1 MLIYFFLIIVGLFAG
16 LIGSTI
22 GIGGGILI
30 VPILSLAMKIP
41 IHAAIGTSIIA
52 VLATSVASSRRFIK
66 KEITNIPLGMV
77 LEIPTTFGAILG
89 SLSVAYIKS
98 NILFAIFGIFV
109 FVAGLFTFLKNMSKK
124 ASVLPKSIN
133 MPINVPV
140 NEDPDTDKPSTK
152 IQPGIVQSSIFDSRY
167 YEETLKKQIDYH
179 IVKLPAGLS
188 LSFFAGI
195 FSGLLGVG
203 GGIIKVPALNVI
215 MGVPLKAATATSNF
229 MIGITAVVSSIIY
242 FYNGYINPMITIL
255 VVFGVLVGSTFGS
268 FVAGKLA
275 VKNIAFIILAV
286 FSVIGVM
293 MFLRAFNILNY

>member
-1 MLIYFFLIIVGLFAG
+1 MLIYFFLITVGLFAG
-16 LIGSTI
+16 LIGSII

-41 IHAAIGTSIIA
+41 IHAAIGTSIVA

-109 FVAGLFTFLKNMSKK
+109 FVAGLFTFLKNRSKK
-124 ASVLPKSIN
+124 DSILPKNARKSL
-133 MPINVPV
+133 
-140 NEDPDTDKPSTK
+140 NENHDTNKPAEKVHSA
-152 IQPGIVQSSIFDSRY
+152 IFDSGY
-167 YEETLKKQIDYH
+167 YEETLKKH
-179 IVKLPAGLS
+179 IEYRVVKLPAGLS

-255 VVFGVLVGSTFGS
+255 VVFGVLIGSTFGS
-268 FVAGKLA
+268 FIAGKLA
-275 VKNIAFIILAV
+275 VRNIAFIILAV
-286 FSVIGVM
+286 FSVIGIL

>member
-1 MLIYFFLIIVGLFAG
+1 MLIYFFLITVGLFAG

-30 VPILSLAMKIP
+30 VPILSLAMKLP
-41 IHAAIGTSIIA
+41 IHTAIGTSIIA
-52 VLATSVASSRRFIK
+52 VLATSVAASRRFIK
-66 KEITNIPLGMV
+66 KDITNVPLGMV

-89 SLSVAYIKS
+89 SLSIAYIKS

-109 FVAGLFTFLKNMSKK
+109 FIAGLFTFLKNRPKK
-124 ASVLPKSIN
+124 ESILPKNAGGSLN
-133 MPINVPV
+133 KN
-140 NEDPDTDKPSTK
+140 NDTNKPDQK
-152 IQPGIVQSSIFDSRY
+152 VHSSIFDSSY
-167 YEETLKKQIDYH
+167 YEETLKKHIDYH
-179 IVKLPAGLS
+179 VVKLPAGLS

-203 GGIIKVPALNVI
+203 GGIIKVPALNVV
-215 MGVPLKAATATSNF
+215 MGVPLKTATATSNF

-255 VVFGVLVGSTFGS
+255 VVFGVLIGSTFGS
-268 FVAGKLA
+268 FMAGKLRIS
-275 VKNIAFIILAV
+275 NIAFIILAV
-286 FSVIGVM
+286 FSVIGTL

>member
-1 MLIYFFLIIVGLFAG
+1 MLIYFFLITVGLFAG
-16 LIGSTI
+16 LIGSII

-41 IHAAIGTSIIA
+41 IHAAIGTSIVA

-109 FVAGLFTFLKNMSKK
+109 FIAGLFTFLKNRSKK
-124 ASVLPKSIN
+124 DSILPKNAGGSL
-133 MPINVPV
+133 
-140 NEDPDTDKPSTK
+140 NETHDRNKS
-152 IQPGIVQSSIFDSRY
+152 VEMAHSAIFDSRY

-179 IVKLPAGLS
+179 VVKLPAGLS

-255 VVFGVLVGSTFGS
+255 VVFGVLIGSTFGS
-268 FVAGKLA
+268 FIAGKLA
-275 VKNIAFIILAV
+275 VRNIAFIILAV
-286 FSVIGVM
+286 FSVIGIL

>member
-1 MLIYFFLIIVGLFAG
+1 MGLFAG

-41 IHAAIGTSIIA
+41 IHAAIGTSIVA

-109 FVAGLFTFLKNMSKK
+109 FVAGLFTFLKNINGSLKENHDINKPAQK
-124 ASVLPKSIN
+124 AHSA
-133 MPINVPV
+133 
-140 NEDPDTDKPSTK
+140 T
-152 IQPGIVQSSIFDSRY
+152 FDSGY
-167 YEETLKKQIDYH
+167 YEETLKKHIDYH
-179 IVKLPAGLS
+179 VVKLPAGLS

-255 VVFGVLVGSTFGS
+255 VVFGVLIGSTFGS
-268 FVAGKLA
+268 FIAGKLR
-275 VKNIAFIILAV
+275 VSNIAFII
-286 FSVIGVM
+286 
-293 MFLRAFNILNY
+293 

>member
-1 MLIYFFLIIVGLFAG
+1 MLIYFFLITVGLFAG

-41 IHAAIGTSIIA
+41 IHAAIGTSIVA

-109 FVAGLFTFLKNMSKK
+109 FVAGLFTFLKNINGPLNENHDINKPAQK
-124 ASVLPKSIN
+124 AHSA
-133 MPINVPV
+133 
-140 NEDPDTDKPSTK
+140 
-152 IQPGIVQSSIFDSRY
+152 IFDSGY
-167 YEETLKKQIDYH
+167 YEETLKKHIDYH
-179 IVKLPAGLS
+179 VVKLPAGLS

-255 VVFGVLVGSTFGS
+255 VVFGVLIGSTFGS
-268 FVAGKLA
+268 FIAGKLRIS
-275 VKNIAFIILAV
+275 NIAFIILAV
-286 FSVIGVM
+286 FSVIGIL

>member
-1 MLIYFFLIIVGLFAG
+1 MLIYFFLITVWLFAG
-16 LIGSTI
+16 LIGSII

-41 IHAAIGTSIIA
+41 IHAAIGTSIVA

-89 SLSVAYIKS
+89 SLSVVYIKS

-109 FVAGLFTFLKNMSKK
+109 FVAGFFTFLKNRSKK
-124 ASVLPKSIN
+124 DSILPKNAGESLN
-133 MPINVPV
+133 ETHGTNKPV
-140 NEDPDTDKPSTK
+140 EKAHS
-152 IQPGIVQSSIFDSRY
+152 VIFDSGY
-167 YEETLKKQIDYH
+167 YEETLKKHIDYH
-179 IVKLPAGLS
+179 VVKLPAGLG

-242 FYNGYINPMITIL
+242 FYYGYINPMITIL
-255 VVFGVLVGSTFGS
+255 VVFGVLIGSTFGS
-268 FVAGKLA
+268 FIAGKLRIN
-275 VKNIAFIILAV
+275 NIAFIILSV
-286 FSVIGVM
+286 FSVIGILM
-293 MFLRAFNILNY
+293 LLRAFNILNY

>member
-1 MLIYFFLIIVGLFAG
+1 VGLFGG

-41 IHAAIGTSIIA
+41 IHSAIGTSIVA
-52 VLATSVASSRRFIK
+52 VLATSIVSSRYFIK

-89 SLSVAYIKS
+89 SLSVAYIKG
-98 NILFAIFGIFV
+98 NILFAIFGIFA
-109 FVAGLFTFLKNMSKK
+109 FAAGLFTFLKNRSKK
-124 ASVLPKSIN
+124 DSILAKN
-133 MPINVPV
+133 AGGSLNENHDMNKPV
-140 NEDPDTDKPSTK
+140 EKAHSA
-152 IQPGIVQSSIFDSRY
+152 IFDLGY
-167 YEETLKKQIDYH
+167 YEETLKKRIDYRV
-179 IVKLPAGLS
+179 VKLPAGLS
-188 LSFFAGI
+188 LSFLAGI

-255 VVFGVLVGSTFGS
+255 VVFGVLIGSTFGS
-268 FVAGKLA
+268 FIAGKLA
-275 VKNIAFIILAV
+275 VRNIAFIILAV
-286 FSVIGVM
+286 FSVIGIL
-293 MFLRAFNILNY
+293 MFLRAFNIFNY

>member
-1 MLIYFFLIIVGLFAG
+1 MLIYFFLITVGLFAG
-16 LIGSTI
+16 LIGSTV

-30 VPILSLAMKIP
+30 VPILSLAMKLP
-41 IHAAIGTSIIA
+41 IHTAIGTSIVA
-52 VLATSVASSRRFIK
+52 VLATSIAASRRFIK
-66 KEITNIPLGMV
+66 KEITNVPLGMV

-109 FVAGLFTFLKNMSKK
+109 FVAGLFTFLKNRPKK
-124 ASVLPKSIN
+124 DSILLKN
-133 MPINVPV
+133 AGESL
-140 NEDPDTDKPSTK
+140 NENHDRNKTAQKAHST
-152 IQPGIVQSSIFDSRY
+152 IFDSEY
-167 YEETLKKQIDYH
+167 YEETLKKHIDYH
-179 IVKLPAGLS
+179 VVRLPAGLS

-203 GGIIKVPALNVI
+203 GGIIKVPVLNVI

-255 VVFGVLVGSTFGS
+255 VVFGVLIGSTFGS
-268 FVAGKLA
+268 FIAGKLRIS
-275 VKNIAFIILAV
+275 NIAFIILAV
-286 FSVIGVM
+286 FSVIGIL